1 MKNIISKFYV
11 IKINDT
17 PIYVGFTN
25 RTLKQRLREHKIF
38 KNIPEDATITEIFR
52 KEYNFSWDI
61 EKVYSN
67 AKEVS
72 DLEAGFIK
80 KYQTQSSEYQ
90 KAIGGGQVW
99 TEIKGFVHTHKNDM
113 FWKSIPDDIVIE
125 TINDIER
132 KKVRTKHIVGHTV
145 GRMHGVV
152 KRTNTNNRLGNT
164 VSFTSVYNQQRINII
179 NTVEISHGRL
189 LSSVRNTQL
198 SMRINNSI
206 KHTLT
211 GQKISNNIRHTR
223 TEQRLQTLTKNT
235 KDKED
240 KEDKKK

>member
-11 IKINDT
+11 IKINET

-25 RTLKQRLREHKIF
+25 RTLAQRLREHKIF
-38 KNIPEDATITEIFR
+38 KNIPENATITEIFR
-52 KEYNFSWDI
+52 KEYEFSWDI

-72 DLEAGFIK
+72 DLEAGFIR
-80 KYQTQSSEYQ
+80 KYQTESSKYQ
-90 KAIGGGQVW
+90 KAPGGGQVW
-99 TEIKGFVHTHKNDM
+99 TEIKGFVHTHKNDV

-132 KKVRTKHIVGHTV
+132 KKIRTKHIVGHTV
-145 GRMHGVV
+145 GRIGGVI
-152 KRTNTNNRLGNT
+152 KRTNNNRLGNT
-164 VSFTSVYNQQRINII
+164 VSFTSTYNQQRINII
-179 NTVEISHGRL
+179 HTVDTSHGRL
-189 LSSVRNTQL
+189 SSSVRNTQL

-206 KHTLT
+206 KHTTT

-223 TEQRLQTLTKNT
+223 IEQRLQTLTKNT
-235 KDKED
+235 ND